1 MRALYI
7 PNSCFA
13 LIVGAGLALSGPAL
27 ADYEDALEP
36 FGGSAHPT
44 AVIDTQIAEVPAMAL
59 PQQQTLLAQATTAED
74 DLGDPLEPVNR
85 VIFEFNEVVYAAVL
99 TPVAKTYNT
108 VLPATVRAGL
118 GNVIDNLAS
127 PVTFVNDLLQLEV
140 DRALTTVAR
149 FVVNTI
155 GGIGGIADMASAIG
169 LEEHEEDF
177 GQTLGVYG
185 FGEGLYLV
193 LPLLGPSNPRDAIGK
208 YVVDPFFDPLGLYLS
223 NTDRDAESWARTGV
237 SAVDEYAGLVD
248 ELEQIK
254 KTSVDYYAAIRSLYR
269 QKRQTEISNGRE
281 EDLPQIPNYDL
292 NFAPDTN
299 GSIAGADRKSVV

>member
-7 PNSCFA
+7 PKSCFA
-13 LIVGAGLALSGPAL
+13 LILGAGIALSGPVA
-27 ADYEDALEP
+27 ADSEDVLEP
-36 FGGSAHPT
+36 FGGSAHPG
-44 AVIDTQIAEVPAMAL
+44 AVIDTQIADIPAMAL
-59 PQQQTLLAQATTAED
+59 PHEPTLLAQATTPD
-74 DLGDPLEPVNR
+74 DDVNDPLEPVNR
-85 VIFEFNEVVYAAVL
+85 VIFEFNEVVYSAVL
-99 TPVAKTYNT
+99 TPIAKTYNAVFPNT
-108 VLPATVRAGL
+108 FRAGV

-127 PVTFVNDLLQLEV
+127 PVTFVNDLLQFEL

-155 GGIGGIADMASAIG
+155 GGIGGIADMASSIG
-169 LEEHEEDF
+169 LEQHKEDF

-185 FGEGLYLV
+185 LGEGLYLV
-193 LPLLGPSNPRDAIGK
+193 LPLLGPSNPRDAVGK

-237 SAVDEYAGLVD
+237 SAVDEYAGLVE

-292 NFAPDTN
+292 NFAPEN
-299 GSIAGADRKSVV
+299 SGSIAGVK

>member
-7 PNSCFA
+7 PKSCFA
-13 LIVGAGLALSGPAL
+13 FVVGAGVIVGGPVA
-27 ADYEDALEP
+27 ADSVDVLEP
-36 FGGSAHPT
+36 FGGAGQAAAMVDP
-44 AVIDTQIAEVPAMAL
+44 QIADAPAIDL
-59 PQQQTLLAQATTAED
+59 PPQQTLLAQASTAED
-74 DLGDPLEPVNR
+74 DVGDPLEPLNR

-99 TPVAKTYNT
+99 TPVAKTYNA
-108 VLPATVRAGL
+108 VLPATFRAGL

-127 PVTFVNDLLQLEV
+127 PVTFVNDLLQLEI

-149 FVVNTI
+149 FVVNSI
-155 GGIGGIADMASAIG
+155 GGIGGLADMASAIG

-185 FGEGLYLV
+185 VGEGLYLV
-193 LPLLGPSNPRDAIGK
+193 LPLLGPSNPRDAVGK

-237 SAVDEYAGLVD
+237 SALDEYAGLVD

-299 GSIAGADRKSVV
+299 GSIAGVK